1 MTTKAELR
9 QQAKILRKNLQQDIC
24 SEKIVSHILNWE
36 KFNTAK
42 NIMLYYPVNNE
53 INLLSLPDDKTYF
66 LPKVVEN
73 NIQVCP
79 FVKNRLVNGK
89 FGIPEPAGETVENL
103 NILDIIF
110 IPALAAD
117 VRGYRIGY
125 GGGYYDRF
133 LQRLN
138 NRTIKVIPLYSKLLL
153 ENIPTEPHDIKA
165 DFIVTENEI
174 FSTSVKTVLS

>member
-24 SEKIVSHILNWE
+24 SEKIVSRILNWE
-36 KFNTAK
+36 KFNTAE

-53 INLLSLPDDKTYF
+53 ISLLSLPDDKTYF

-73 NIQVCP
+73 DIQVCP

-89 FGIPEPAGETVENL
+89 FGIPEPVGETVENL